1 MSKLIAI
8 IATYIVL
15 CALPAF
21 SEDSQSYRAKS
32 EDYTV
37 ESIGQ
42 VEVEVTTP
50 VTELTTLDEVD
61 AIIQGMLYKIDAY
74 NAMVSELIRQVKEVK
89 EIRDRVEE
97 AAAGVLIKRG
107 QGT

>member
-1 MSKLIAI
+1 MSKLIAVI
-8 IATYIVL
+8 SIYIALY
-15 CALPAF
+15 ASSAF
-21 SEDSQSYRAKS
+21 SQDTQSYRATS

-50 VTELTTLDEVD
+50 FTELTTLDEVD
-61 AIIQGMLYKIDAY
+61 AIIQGMLYEIDAY
-74 NAMVSELIRQVKEVK
+74 NAMVSELIRQVKKVK

-97 AAAGVLIKRG
+97 VAAGVLIKRG